1 MVDLTAQ
8 NMLATASRNRRE
20 WGEELTRILAT
31 SGVEYVVRLD
41 PAQWPLCMACDVF
54 LMPSLS
60 LLLTTQMVTSTQ
72 LVGVCLYIFCH
83 PSHVAFVRDVAVA
96 DVKTGAGGKVGN
108 KGAVGVHL
116 RFYNTRSGGL

>member
-1 MVDLTAQ
+1 M
-8 NMLATASRNRRE
+8 
-20 WGEELTRILAT
+20 
-31 SGVEYVVRLD
+31 
-41 PAQWPLCMACDVF
+41 
-54 LMPSLS
+54 
-60 LLLTTQMVTSTQ
+60 TTQMVTSTQ

-116 RFYNTRSGGL
+116 RFYNTRWAGFDSHAAHVVFTDYGQNKSAFIQDSVLIC